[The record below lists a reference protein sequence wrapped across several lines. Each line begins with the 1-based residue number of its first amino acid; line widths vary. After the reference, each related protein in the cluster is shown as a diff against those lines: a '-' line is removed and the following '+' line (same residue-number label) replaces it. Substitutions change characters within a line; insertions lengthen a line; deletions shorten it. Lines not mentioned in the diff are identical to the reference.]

1 MRFSVLPKLYKSRII
16 LIGGC
21 LLRAVCR
28 EVSAM
33 SSPAN
38 LRSLLLEF
46 RLLPLLLLVGM
57 FSLSSKVV
65 LEQMLDFMNAM
76 YKGWQ
81 QAQ

>member
-1 MRFSVLPKLYKSRII
+1 
-16 LIGGC
+16 
-21 LLRAVCR
+21 
-28 EVSAM
+28 M

-38 LRSLLLEF
+38 LRSFLLEF
-46 RLLPLLLLVGM
+46 RLPPLLLLVGM
-57 FSLSSKVV
+57 FPLSSKVV

>member
-1 MRFSVLPKLYKSRII
+1 
-16 LIGGC
+16 
-21 LLRAVCR
+21 
-28 EVSAM
+28 M

-38 LRSLLLEF
+38 LRSFLLEF

-65 LEQMLDFMNAM
+65 LEQMLDFMNTM